1 MSLDLYGTNGMAIAQ
16 GNARRQQVREL
27 NEKIQ
32 QHNTDIANS
41 ISEQFDQKKTT
52 EQIRDAQQKAQDLW
66 AGAHMPNKIKAFNE
80 WRAKRAAGTGKANP
94 VTNEATRQSEAVSE
108 AGPPAE
114 VETPPPEAP
123 SADEISTK
131 TGAASSEAT
140 EGLEDIAG
148 KSSGAVADIGEEAAV
163 AGLKS
168 GAKSVLKEGA
178 IKGLGKVAGAAGGI
192 MAAAQ
197 GGMDIYEDIK
207 ADGIA
212 GNNNWEKA
220 GNLLQ
225 IGGSIA
231 DVAGMAFPPAALLG
245 GVLDLASAATTE
257 IGEKEEED
265 KEPAEEKA
273 DIQAEQEQQIAAP
286 VQQTVATGRVA

>member
-1 MSLDLYGTNGMAIAQ
+1 MDLYGVNGMAIAQ

-27 NEKIQ
+27 NERIQ
-32 QHNTDIANS
+32 QHNTDIANA

-66 AGAHMPNKIKAFNE
+66 AGAHMPDKIKKFND
-80 WRAKRAAGTGKANP
+80 WKAKGDAKANP
-94 VTNEATRQSEAVSE
+94 IANEASEQADRVEE

-114 VETPPPEAP
+114 AEAPEPEAP
-123 SADEISTK
+123 T
-131 TGAASSEAT
+131 ASELSKVEPSSF
-140 EGLEDIAG
+140 EED
-148 KSSGAVADIGEEAAV
+148 AVE
-163 AGLKS
+163 GLKS
-168 GAKSVLKEGA
+168 TGALKEGA
-178 IKGLGKVAGAAGGI
+178 TKALGKVAGAAGGI

-197 GGMDIYEDIK
+197 GGMDIYEDVK
-207 ADGIA
+207 AGGIA

-231 DVAGMAFPPAALLG
+231 DLAGMAFPPAALIG
-245 GVLDLASAATTE
+245 GVLDLASSATTE

-265 KEPAEEKA
+265 KEPAEEQA
-273 DIQAEQEQQIAAP
+273 DIKSQQEQQIAAP
-286 VQQTVATGRVA
+286 AMQTVATGRVE

>member
-1 MSLDLYGTNGMAIAQ
+1 MDLYGTNGNAIAM
-16 GNARRQQVREL
+16 GNARREQVREL
-27 NEKIQ
+27 NERIQ

-52 EQIRDAQQKAQDLW
+52 DQIRDAQQKAQSLW
-66 AGAHMPNKIKAFNE
+66 TGAQMPDKIKKFND
-80 WRAKRAAGTGKANP
+80 WNAKRSAGTGKANP
-94 VTNEATRQSEAVSE
+94 IANEASEQADRVSE
-108 AGPPAE
+108 SGPPAE
-114 VETPPPEAP
+114 VETPEPQAP
-123 SADEISTK
+123 SADEISTR

-168 GAKSVLKEGA
+168 GAKSALKEGA
-178 IKGLGKVAGAAGGI
+178 ISGLGKVAGAAGGI

-197 GGMDIYEDIK
+197 GGLDIYEDVK
-207 ADGIA
+207 AGGIA

-231 DVAGMAFPPAALLG
+231 DIAGIAFPPAALLG
-245 GVLDLASAATTE
+245 GVLDLASAVTTG
-257 IGEKEEED
+257 IGESEEEG
-265 KEPAEEKA
+265 KEAAEEKS
-273 DIQAEQEQQIAAP
+273 DIQSQQEQQIAAP
-286 VQQTVATGRVA
+286 EQQTVATGRVA

>member
-1 MSLDLYGTNGMAIAQ
+1 MDLYGTNGNAIAM

-27 NEKIQ
+27 NERIQ
-32 QHNTDIANS
+32 QHNTDIANA

-52 EQIRDAQQKAQDLW
+52 EKIRDAQQAAQAMW
-66 AGAHMPNKIKAFNE
+66 SGAHMPDKIKKYNE
-80 WRAKRAAGTGKANP
+80 WRAKRAAGDGKANP
-94 VTNEATRQSEAVSE
+94 IANEASEQADRVAE

-123 SADEISTK
+123 SAEEISTR
-131 TGAASSEAT
+131 TGAATSEAT

-148 KSSGAVADIGEEAAV
+148 RSSTAVADIGEAA
-163 AGLKS
+163 AAEGLKS
-168 GAKSVLKEGA
+168 GAGSALKEGA
-178 IKGLGKVAGAAGGI
+178 IKSFGKVAGAAGGL

-197 GGMDIYEDIK
+197 GGLDIYDDVK
-207 ADGIA
+207 AGGIA

-220 GNLLQ
+220 GNILQ

-231 DVAGMAFPPAALLG
+231 DIAGAAFPPAALLG

-257 IGEKEEED
+257 IGEAEEEG
-265 KEPAEEKA
+265 KESGEEKG
-273 DIQAEQEQQIAAP
+273 DIQAEQQQQIAAP
-286 VQQTVATGRVA
+286 VQQTVATGRVQ

>member
-1 MSLDLYGTNGMAIAQ
+1 MDLYGTNGNAIAM

-32 QHNTDIANS
+32 QHNTDVANAV
-41 ISEQFDQKKTT
+41 SEQFDQKKTT
-52 EQIRDAQQKAQDLW
+52 EQIRDAQQKAQDMW
-66 AGAHMPNKIKAFNE
+66 AGANMPNKVKKFNE
-80 WRAKRAAGTGKANP
+80 WRAKRSAGSGKSNPIAN
-94 VTNEATRQSEAVSE
+94 ESSEQADRVSE

-114 VETPPPEAP
+114 VETPEPEAP
-123 SADEISTK
+123 SADEISTR

-168 GAKSVLKEGA
+168 GAKSALKEGA
-178 IKGLGKVAGAAGGI
+178 LTGLGKVAGAAGGV

-197 GGMDIYEDIK
+197 GGMDIYEDVK
-207 ADGIA
+207 AGGIA

-231 DVAGMAFPPAALLG
+231 DVAGLAFPPAALLG
-245 GVLDLASAATTE
+245 GVLDLASAASTE

-265 KEPAEEKA
+265 KEPAEEQA

-286 VQQTVATGRVA
+286 VQQTVATGRVS